1 MITKKDK
8 IDEILILKR
17 IVDKVAENC
26 MRQIQIFQISED
38 SKEIES
44 LNRQLNIII
53 EYQKC
58 FNTYEIQKMTK
69 KQLGLLNDRIQ
80 GFLRCNTR
88 WVVTAFL
95 EERRKWFD
103 EIIWKN
109 NLKD

>member
-17 IVDKVAENC
+17 MVDKVVQNC
-26 MRQIQIFQISED
+26 IRQIQIAKISED
-38 SKEIES
+38 SKDIES

-58 FNTYEIQKMTK
+58 FNTYDIQKMTK
-69 KQLGLLNDRIQ
+69 KQLGLLNDHIQ

-88 WVVTAFL
+88 WMIT
-95 EERRKWFD
+95 
-103 EIIWKN
+103 
-109 NLKD
+109 